1 MSRTMRVSKSLRTR
15 AINSIL
21 GLLFISFMSASA
33 QDKTGQDAN
42 ASADQSVFELRIYY
56 PHDGKLE
63 DILSRFRNHTTGL
76 FEKHGFTNVGY
87 WVTRPGEKPSF
98 ADAMLAENQGK
109 EALLY
114 IISFPDME
122 SRNASWE
129 AFVKDPEWIKVY
141 EESRVNGALVRDID
155 QVFMNPT
162 DFSTLK

>member
-1 MSRTMRVSKSLRTR
+1 
-15 AINSIL
+15 
-21 GLLFISFMSASA
+21 MSASA
-33 QDKTGQDAN
+33 RGTKPVRMPN

-98 ADAMLAENQGK
+98 ADSMLAENQGK

-114 IISFPDME
+114 IVSFPNME
-122 SRNASWE
+122 SE
-129 AFVKDPEWIKVY
+129 TILGK
-141 EESRVNGALVRDID
+141 L
-155 QVFMNPT
+155 
-162 DFSTLK
+162 L

>member
-1 MSRTMRVSKSLRTR
+1 MRLSKPLRTR

-21 GLLFISFMSASA
+21 GLLFLSFMSVNA
-33 QDKTGQDAN
+33 QDKVHQDAN
-42 ASADQSVFELRIYY
+42 PSSRETVYELRIYY
-56 PHDGKLE
+56 PHEGKLE
-63 DILSRFRNHTTGL
+63 GILSRFRNHTTGL

-87 WVTRPGEKPSF
+87 WVTRPGGEPSF
-98 ADAMLAENQGK
+98 ANSMIAGNGGK

-114 IISFPDME
+114 IVSFPDME

-141 EESRVNGALVRDID
+141 EESRVNGPLVREIE
-155 QVFMNPT
+155 QVYLNPT